1 MRKRMEDPVLKSW
14 DEVDATLKL
23 ISECENQLAI
33 LESSMNIQIDAIK
46 EGFND
51 KATPYK
57 EEIKKQEAM
66 IKEFVSENKG
76 ELKGKSRELTFGR
89 VGFRFSTK
97 VSLPKNVE
105 KIIKLLRKN
114 EMEDCI
120 IVKETVNKDILKAY
134 DERDIIKVGASLKKE
149 DTFWYET
156 RKEDSLTKD
165 A

>member
-14 DEVDATLKL
+14 DEVDATLKQ

-33 LESSMNIQIDAIK
+33 LESSMNIQIDA
-46 EGFND
+46 
-51 KATPYK
+51 
-57 EEIKKQEAM
+57 

-134 DERDIIKVGASLKKE
+134 DEKDIIKVGASLKKE